1 MKTLPFQRDT
11 AKNRVTVECAGSNVS
26 VYSSCAY
33 CRHCQGIRVGSR
45 LVLSPQVK
53 ALNEIRQRGAAD
65 EMLMNAAM
73 MFNALVRD
81 GSAIECDD
89 DTSQGFQ
96 KLY

>member
-1 MKTLPFQRDT
+1 MKSLPFQRDT
-11 AKNRVTVECAGSNVS
+11 VKNRVTVECVGRSVS

-33 CRHCQGIRVGSR
+33 CWHCKGVRAGTR

-53 ALNEIRQRGAAD
+53 ALEELRNRRSDDDQ
-65 EMLMNAAM
+65 LMNAAM

-81 GSAIECDD
+81 GSALECDD
-89 DTSQGFQ
+89 DKNEGFR